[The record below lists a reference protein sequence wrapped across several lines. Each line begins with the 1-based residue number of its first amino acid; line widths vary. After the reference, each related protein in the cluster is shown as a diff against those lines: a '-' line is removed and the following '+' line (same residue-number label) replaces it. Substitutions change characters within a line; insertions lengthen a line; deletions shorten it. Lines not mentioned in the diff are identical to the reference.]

1 MSAGAATLLG
11 LDRRLVPL
19 AGTLALFVVI
29 YGFGVV
35 SYDAFLKPQVFLNL
49 FIDNAFLLIV
59 AVGMTFVILTGGID
73 LSVGSLLALTTM
85 GCAALLKA
93 GWHPGAV
100 IPLMLLGGSLFGA
113 VQGFLVHR
121 YRLQPFIVT
130 LAGMFVA
137 RGLCY
142 LIDTE
147 SIPVTHAWFQ
157 EFAYARVP
165 LGPKIAISAG
175 AILAI
180 LTALVAI
187 WIAHA
192 TRFGRTVYAIGGSAK
207 SAALMGLRA
216 RGPRDDG
223 VHAVGLQPARDG
235 TRARRHRGRRHR
247 WHAAHGRCRLRGRHG
262 GGRAH
267 PRHHP
272 DAGHLQ
278 RHAELLVDSHRRRH
292 PAAGVLRGAARDRRP
307 HGEAHMIRDFGR
319 LGDGRSVEAIS
330 LGEPEGLQLQVL
342 TYGAILHRLTWPA
355 RGQRRDLILYFDT
368 LGAYEQ
374 DRSYV
379 GPVVGRF
386 GNRIARGR
394 FMLDGQAHQVT
405 TNEGA
410 NHLHGGALG
419 FSKRLWQVREHTA
432 GQRVLLG
439 LHSPAGEEGYPGNLD
454 ATIDLQV
461 TRDTLRILLGA
472 RSDAATPVNLTYHPY
487 FNLTGN
493 LRGPAIGQRLRIPAD
508 HYLPVGPG
516 LIPTGELAPV
526 AGTTFDFRSARPLA
540 PPPTDS
546 DPQLALGG
554 GYDHCWVLSPGADC
568 ACELSTD
575 DCTLT
580 MRGSGPGLQFYNGQ
594 FLSRSHPDLGNG
606 VILEPQGLPDSP
618 NQPSFPS
625 SILRPGEQYRAEIEY
640 RLWS

>member
-1 MSAGAATLLG
+1 
-11 LDRRLVPL
+11 
-19 AGTLALFVVI
+19 
-29 YGFGVV
+29 
-35 SYDAFLKPQVFLNL
+35 
-49 FIDNAFLLIV
+49 
-59 AVGMTFVILTGGID
+59 
-73 LSVGSLLALTTM
+73 
-85 GCAALLKA
+85 
-93 GWHPGAV
+93 
-100 IPLMLLGGSLFGA
+100 
-113 VQGFLVHR
+113 
-121 YRLQPFIVT
+121 
-130 LAGMFVA
+130 
-137 RGLCY
+137 
-142 LIDTE
+142 
-147 SIPVTHAWFQ
+147 
-157 EFAYARVP
+157 
-165 LGPKIAISAG
+165 
-175 AILAI
+175 
-180 LTALVAI
+180 
-187 WIAHA
+187 
-192 TRFGRTVYAIGGSAK
+192 
-207 SAALMGLRA
+207 
-216 RGPRDDG
+216 
-223 VHAVGLQPARDG
+223 
-235 TRARRHRGRRHR
+235 
-247 WHAAHGRCRLRGRHG
+247 
-262 GGRAH
+262 
-267 PRHHP
+267 
-272 DAGHLQ
+272 
-278 RHAELLVDSHRRRH
+278 
-292 PAAGVLRGAARDRRP
+292 
-307 HGEAHMIRDFGR
+307 MIRDFGR
-319 LGDGRSVEAIS
+319 LADGRSVEAIS

-342 TYGAILHRLTWPA
+342 TYGAILHRLTWPV